1 MTRRDLGKTRLL
13 LPGRD
18 MTWRAFA
25 TRLGQELVHDSVD
38 DVAATVTFYAA
49 AALFPLMLFVVSLV
63 SRVASWDDIEGA
75 VAVLSRVAPGE
86 VTTLVSQRL
95 AMLKQHPDGGIVTFG
110 FVATLWSASAGVH
123 ALVPALNRAY
133 DVVETRPFWR
143 RRLLAIV
150 VTVGVGAVAFAASLV
165 AIVVPAVA
173 HRLGGT
179 LGAAIDWLRLP
190 VAGFVMTLVVA
201 SLYTFLPNVRP
212 RFQPVTPGSVVGVLL
227 WVGASWGFGVYVRH
241 FGGYEATYGALGGA
255 IVLLLWMWVSV
266 MAFLLGAEI
275 NKILMPRVE
284 KEAVDTH
291 VTNMPAT
298 AQAQEGDPAL
308 AREGLVSVSADVAQ
322 PQQ

>member
-1 MTRRDLGKTRLL
+1 
-13 LPGRD
+13 
-18 MTWRAFA
+18 MTWRVFF
-25 TRLGQELVHDSVD
+25 TRLGQELVHDAVD

-63 SRVASWDDIEGA
+63 SRVASWDTIEGA
-75 VAVLSRVAPGE
+75 VNTLSRVAPPQ
-86 VTTLVSQRL
+86 VTLLVSQRL
-95 AMLKQHPDGGIVTFG
+95 AMLKQHPDGSIVTFG
-110 FVATLWSASAGVH
+110 FIATLWSASAGVH

-143 RRLLAIV
+143 RRLLAVV
-150 VTVGVGAVAFAASLV
+150 VTIGVGAVAFAASLV
-165 AIVVPAVA
+165 AIAVPAVA
-173 HRLGGT
+173 QWIGGS
-179 LGAAIDWLRLP
+179 LGAALDWLRLP
-190 VAGFVMTLVVA
+190 LAAIIMTLVLA
-201 SLYTFLPNVRP
+201 SLYTFLPNVQP

-227 WVGASWGFGVYVRH
+227 WVVASWGFGVYVRH

-275 NKILMPRVE
+275 NKLLMPRVE
-284 KEAVDTH
+284 REAVDTH

-308 AREGLVSVSADVAQ
+308 QRAGLVSVSADTPQAQ
-322 PQQ
+322 H